1 MEREQKPD
9 EYADPKN
16 TAGGELSA
24 AIDRL
29 WVRFQPEIRSRVEL
43 LKTAAAAC
51 AANALSA
58 NDRADAVDA
67 AHKLA
72 GSLGT
77 FNLTR
82 GTELAREFEVLASG
96 DETLDGAAAKRL
108 ATIAAELGVLIEG
121 RK

>member
-1 MEREQKPD
+1 
-9 EYADPKN
+9 
-16 TAGGELSA
+16 LSA
-24 AIDRL
+24 AIDLL
-29 WVRFQPEIRSRVEL
+29 WIRFLPEIRKRVDL

-58 NDRADAVDA
+58 DERGEAAAA

-77 FNLTR
+77 FNLTH
-82 GTELAREFEVLASG
+82 GTELAREYEVLASR
-96 DETLDGAAAKRL
+96 DETLNAKAAKRL
-108 ATIAAELGVLIEG
+108 ATIASELGILVEG

>member
-9 EYADPKN
+9 EHADPKL
-16 TAGGELSA
+16 AASGELSA

-29 WVRFQPEIRSRVEL
+29 WVRFLPEIRTRVEL
-43 LKTAAAAC
+43 LKSAAAAC
-51 AANALSA
+51 AANSLSA
-58 NDRADAVDA
+58 DDRAEAIAA

-82 GTELAREFEVLASG
+82 GTELAREFEVLASR
-96 DETLDGAAAKRL
+96 DETPEGTAAKRL
-108 ATIAAELGVLIEG
+108 ATIAAELGILIES
-121 RK
+121 RS